1 MSDKIYVMTD
11 APTPCVPYFSFL
23 SPLINNPR
31 IHGPIISLNTPMK
44 HNENWQKMYLK
55 YKSLPNLSSLVFFFE
70 CQTQCF
76 SALVLGTNENYDDDF
91 GNFDDNDGQKKHTNI
106 MTFESKSTTFRGF

>member
-1 MSDKIYVMTD
+1 
-11 APTPCVPYFSFL
+11 
-23 SPLINNPR
+23 
-31 IHGPIISLNTPMK
+31 
-44 HNENWQKMYLK
+44 MYLK

-91 GNFDDNDGQKKHTNI
+91 GNNNLDNNDEQKNI
-106 MTFESKSTTFRGF
+106 QIS